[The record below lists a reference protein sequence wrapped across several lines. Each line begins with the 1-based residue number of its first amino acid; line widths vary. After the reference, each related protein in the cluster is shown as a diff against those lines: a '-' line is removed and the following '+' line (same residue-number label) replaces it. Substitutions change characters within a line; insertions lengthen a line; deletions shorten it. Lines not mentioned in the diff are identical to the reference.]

1 MNDTKL
7 ILFTVLYTS
16 YLDRDREL
24 ATKMNVNNISVH
36 YSRWLSENKDLVYYD
51 IVTKSMNEFIST
63 KCFM

>member
-36 YSRWLSENKDLVYYD
+36 YLVLVFAPLLD
-51 IVTKSMNEFIST
+51 
-63 KCFM
+63 

>member
-24 ATKMNVNNISVH
+24 ATKMNVNAISVH
-36 YSRWLSENKDLVYYD
+36 YSKWLSENEELVGYD
-51 IVTKSMNEFIST
+51 IVWQSMDDFIST

>member
-1 MNDTKL
+1 MNDTRL